1 MLLKWIQDIFSVL
14 LMSHLYKFQFR
25 PLFIRREVVLKS
37 SQKGFFQSESE
48 GTLYHANRRDRAA
61 AR

>member
-1 MLLKWIQDIFSVL
+1 MMLKRLEGISSVL
-14 LMSHLYKFQFR
+14 LMSHLYKFQIR
-25 PLFIRREVVLKS
+25 IRFIRREAVLKS

>member
-1 MLLKWIQDIFSVL
+1 MLLKRGERISSVL
-14 LMSHLYKFQFR
+14 LMSHLYKFQIR
-25 PLFIRREVVLKS
+25 ILFIRREAVLKS

>member
-1 MLLKWIQDIFSVL
+1 MLLKRVERISSVL
-14 LMSHLYKFQFR
+14 LMSHLYKFQIR
-25 PLFIRREVVLKS
+25 IRFIQREAVLKS

-48 GTLYHANRRDRAA
+48 GTLYHADRRDRAA